1 MYYVLCVLYVH
12 LCVEHEEIL
21 DWLYKRCLY
30 TCLKAVASGGE
41 KYNYG
46 VGGIHHCTYITWC
59 LFWVV
64 TLPETSPTW
73 VHDWVFWKM
82 QLGIVV

>member
-21 DWLYKRCLY
+21 DWLYKRSLY

-46 VGGIHHCTYITWC
+46 VGGIHHCI
-59 LFWVV
+59 
-64 TLPETSPTW
+64 
-73 VHDWVFWKM
+73 
-82 QLGIVV
+82 